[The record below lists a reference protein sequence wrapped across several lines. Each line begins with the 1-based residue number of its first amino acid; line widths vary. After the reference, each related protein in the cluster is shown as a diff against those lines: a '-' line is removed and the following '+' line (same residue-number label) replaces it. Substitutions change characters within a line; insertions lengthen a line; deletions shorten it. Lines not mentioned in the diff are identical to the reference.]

1 MGNSILGEG
10 SARSEAPSGNRLGF
24 LWCGR
29 HTVLSLGEVKS
40 RGCLEAI
47 HGEQAGLSWRQQ
59 QGYYWRASGLLRGPL
74 HFSLWTAP
82 WAGRKESAISLQS
95 VLVLVSGRS
104 GLEQSLQ
111 PRGGVGELLCP
122 GQSLLRGGPGPGTC
136 LFRCPGGSVP
146 GQPTAWDTYKPK

>member
-10 SARSEAPSGNRLGF
+10 SARSEAPGGDRLGF

-59 QGYYWRASGLLRGPL
+59 QGYWRASGLLRGPL

-95 VLVLVSGRS
+95 
-104 GLEQSLQ
+104 Q
-111 PRGGVGELLCP
+111 CW
-122 GQSLLRGGPGPGTC
+122 C
-136 LFRCPGGSVP
+136 WC
-146 GQPTAWDTYKPK
+146 W